1 MSKKEISYQ
10 KENAKLLEQSE
21 KIAAQISINL
31 RSFYE
36 DRVQIRDEYIELN
49 NAVKVPYKDLF
60 KADSFGANNGMK
72 GLMNELSAILNDVNE
87 FYDGDL
93 GLYKSDDINKE
104 IYEGKL
110 KTLEFWFEHICK
122 WIAIEE

>member
-1 MSKKEISYQ
+1 
-10 KENAKLLEQSE
+10 
-21 KIAAQISINL
+21 
-31 RSFYE
+31 
-36 DRVQIRDEYIELN
+36 
-49 NAVKVPYKDLF
+49 
-60 KADSFGANNGMK
+60 
-72 GLMNELSAILNDVNE
+72 MNELSNILNDVNE

-110 KTLEFWFEHICK
+110 KILEFWFEHICK

>member
-1 MSKKEISYQ
+1 MSEKERSYQ
-10 KENAKLLEQSE
+10 KENAKLLEQAE

-60 KADSFGANNGMK
+60 KADSFGANNGM
-72 GLMNELSAILNDVNE
+72 
-87 FYDGDL
+87 
-93 GLYKSDDINKE
+93 
-104 IYEGKL
+104 
-110 KTLEFWFEHICK
+110 
-122 WIAIEE
+122 